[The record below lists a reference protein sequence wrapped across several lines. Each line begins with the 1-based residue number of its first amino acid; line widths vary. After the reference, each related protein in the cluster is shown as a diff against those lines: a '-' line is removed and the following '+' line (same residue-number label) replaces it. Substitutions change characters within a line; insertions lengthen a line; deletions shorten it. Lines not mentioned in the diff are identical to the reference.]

1 MSEQATREG
10 GVTVEGGVI
19 GKWVCSGGI
28 GMEGKVRDS
37 LGEGQ

>member
-10 GVTVEGGVI
+10 GVI
-19 GKWVCSGGI
+19 GKWVCGGRI
-28 GMEGKVRDS
+28 GVEGKVRDS